1 MKQNLKERVNGK
13 NGITLIALVI
23 TIIVL
28 LILAGVTIATLTGD
42 NGILTKAQNAK
53 EKNAQKTVEEQI
65 NLAVQASKINE
76 GLVID
81 KDILEQELTNNE
93 IEIIKSE
100 NDELPWTVKKDGYV
114 YTISENGEVKEKE
127 GIAITTGDTEILK
140 GSTEGKKV
148 SAQILSG
155 ETGTIKWEHTGN
167 ITLSATEGNEVTVN
181 VNSNANA
188 GDIATIT
195 ARIDGK
201 TYQDSI
207 NVKIVTQVTSVTA
220 EKIEVS
226 IGDKK
231 KIEKIT
237 AMPENAEGIEVTSYV
252 SQDTTKA
259 TVDEKTGEVTGVQE
273 GETTVTISAK
283 GKLSG
288 AVVTGTCS
296 VKVTKL
302 DHSEVVVPTIT
313 AKGNLAN
320 KPNIKEVRQGNIP
333 IPQGYNYI
341 KGDKI
346 GGAVITDA
354 ASGEEKEGNE
364 FVWVP
369 VDEISKMA
377 STDIGGTDANRNT
390 NYRGVLYN
398 WNTDATGNTAYDWS
412 ADSTS
417 YREPANLSSSTEGD
431 EANSSKIEGW
441 SSTLYQEEYNK
452 MIKSVSQYGGFYVG
466 RYEMSLNSETKN
478 AESKYGAT
486 SATAES
492 TSANQW
498 YGLYNKAKT
507 YAPENASQKVVSSM
521 IWGSQYDAIMNWM
534 KSNNINVTST
544 TPTDLSIG
552 TTSKNTTRVTGGANN
567 GQTVSK
573 DKLSNIY
580 DLLGNSLEWTQEAY
594 NTDFNNRVYRGGY
607 YDISSAPSRRDDGY
621 PTATGS
627 GSGSRLTLYIK

>member
-1 MKQNLKERVNGK
+1 MKNKLKEQLKINK
-13 NGITLIALVI
+13 GITLIALVI

-65 NLAVQASKINE
+65 NLAVQASRINE

-81 KDILEQELTNNE
+81 KDILEQELTNNG
-93 IEIIKSE
+93 IEITKSE

-127 GIAITTGDTEILK
+127 GIAITTGDIEILK

-237 AMPENAEGIEVTSYV
+237 ATPENAEGIEVTSYV
-252 SQDTTKA
+252 SQDTTKV

-313 AKGNLAN
+313 ATGNLAN

-333 IPQGYNYI
+333 IPEGYNYI

-354 ASGEEKEGNE
+354 ASGEEKIGNE

-369 VDEISKMA
+369 VDTLSDMA
-377 STDIGGTDANRNT
+377 VPTSGTDANENT
-390 NYRGVLYN
+390 NYRGVLYD
-398 WNTDATGNTAYDWS
+398 WVTDATGNTVYAWS

-417 YREPANLSSSTEGD
+417 NREPANSYKD

-452 MIKSVSQYGGFYVG
+452 MIKSVAQYGGFYVG

-478 AESKYGAT
+478 AESKYGVT
-486 SATAES
+486 SANASDTD
-492 TSANQW
+492 TNQW

-507 YAPENASQKVVSSM
+507 YAPEKNSDNTENASQKVVSSM
-521 IWGSQYDAIMNWM
+521 IWGSQYDAMLRWM
-534 KSNNINVTST
+534 VNSGIKNITST
-544 TPTDLSIG
+544 SPTDLSIG
-552 TTSKNTTRVTGGANN
+552 TTSRNATRKTG
-567 GQTVSK
+567 TVSK

-580 DLLGNSLEWTQEAY
+580 DLLGNSREWTQEAADTNPDY
-594 NTDFNNRVYRGGY
+594 RVSRGGN
-607 YDISSAPSRRDDGY
+607 YDYSSTPSNRASRSSL
-621 PTATGS
+621 PTSTYS
-627 GSGSRLTLYIK
+627 NDGSRLTLYIK

>member
-1 MKQNLKERVNGK
+1 M
-13 NGITLIALVI
+13 
-23 TIIVL
+23 
-28 LILAGVTIATLTGD
+28 
-42 NGILTKAQNAK
+42 
-53 EKNAQKTVEEQI
+53 
-65 NLAVQASKINE
+65 QASKINE

-81 KDILEQELTNNE
+81 KDILEQELTNNG
-93 IEIIKSE
+93 IEITKSE

-127 GIAITTGDTEILK
+127 GIAITTGDIEILK
-140 GSTEGKKV
+140 GSTKGKKV
-148 SAQILSG
+148 SAQILRG
-155 ETGTIKWEHTGN
+155 ETGTIKWESTGN
-167 ITLSATEGNEVTVN
+167 ITLKAKEGNEVTVN
-181 VNSNANA
+181 VNGNANA
-188 GDIATIT
+188 GDTATIT

-237 AMPENAEGIEVTSYV
+237 ATPENAEGIEVTSYV
-252 SQDTTKA
+252 SQDTTKV

-313 AKGNLAN
+313 STGNLAN
-320 KPNIKEVRQGNIP
+320 NDNIKEVKEGNIP

-377 STDIGGTDANRNT
+377 STDIGGTDANGNT

-431 EANSSKIEGW
+431 EANLSKIEGW

-452 MIKSVSQYGGFYVG
+452 MIKSVLQYGGFYVG
-466 RYEMSLNSETKN
+466 RYEMSLNSTTKN

-486 SATAES
+486 SATAER

-507 YAPENASQKVVSSM
+507 YAPESASQKVVSSM
-521 IWGSQYDAIMNWM
+521 IWGSQYDAMLKWM
-534 KSNNINVTST
+534 KGNNINVTSSS
-544 TPTDLSIG
+544 PTDLSIG
-552 TTSKNTTRVTGGANN
+552 TTSKNPTRVTGGENS

-580 DLLGNSLEWTQEAY
+580 DLLGNSLEWTQEASS
-594 NTDFNNRVYRGGY
+594 TVYRVNRGGIY
-607 YDISSAPSRRDDGY
+607 ADSLAPSFHYDFI
-621 PTATGS
+621 PTDTAS
-627 GSGSRLTLYIK
+627 SYGSRLTLYIK

>member
-1 MKQNLKERVNGK
+1 VKNKLKEQLKTNK
-13 NGITLIALVI
+13 GITLIALVI

-65 NLAVQASKINE
+65 NLAVQASRINE

-81 KDILEQELTNNE
+81 KDILEQELTNNG
-93 IEIIKSE
+93 IEITKSE

-127 GIAITTGDTEILK
+127 GLVITAGDIEILK
-140 GSTEGKKV
+140 GATEEKKV
-148 SAQILSG
+148 RAQILSG

-237 AMPENAEGIEVTSYV
+237 ATPENAEGIEVTSYV
-252 SQDTTKA
+252 SQDTTKV

-288 AVVTGTCS
+288 AVE
-296 VKVTKL
+296 
-302 DHSEVVVPTIT
+302 HVV
-313 AKGNLAN
+313 
-320 KPNIKEVRQGNIP
+320 
-333 IPQGYNYI
+333 
-341 KGDKI
+341 
-346 GGAVITDA
+346 
-354 ASGEEKEGNE
+354 
-364 FVWVP
+364 
-369 VDEISKMA
+369 
-377 STDIGGTDANRNT
+377 
-390 NYRGVLYN
+390 
-398 WNTDATGNTAYDWS
+398 
-412 ADSTS
+412 
-417 YREPANLSSSTEGD
+417 
-431 EANSSKIEGW
+431 
-441 SSTLYQEEYNK
+441 
-452 MIKSVSQYGGFYVG
+452 
-466 RYEMSLNSETKN
+466 
-478 AESKYGAT
+478 
-486 SATAES
+486 
-492 TSANQW
+492 
-498 YGLYNKAKT
+498 
-507 YAPENASQKVVSSM
+507 
-521 IWGSQYDAIMNWM
+521 
-534 KSNNINVTST
+534 
-544 TPTDLSIG
+544 
-552 TTSKNTTRVTGGANN
+552 
-567 GQTVSK
+567 
-573 DKLSNIY
+573 
-580 DLLGNSLEWTQEAY
+580 
-594 NTDFNNRVYRGGY
+594 
-607 YDISSAPSRRDDGY
+607 
-621 PTATGS
+621 
-627 GSGSRLTLYIK
+627 

>member
-1 MKQNLKERVNGK
+1 MKNKLKEQLKTNK
-13 NGITLIALVI
+13 GITLIALVI

-65 NLAVQASKINE
+65 NLAVQASRINE

-127 GIAITTGDTEILK
+127 GLVITAGDIEILK
-140 GSTEGKKV
+140 GATEEKKV
-148 SAQILSG
+148 RAQILSG
-155 ETGTIKWEHTGN
+155 ETGTIKWESTGN
-167 ITLSATEGNEVTVN
+167 ITLSEAGENEVTVK

-188 GDIATIT
+188 GETATVT
-195 ARIDGK
+195 AKVEGK

-207 NVKIVTQVTSVTA
+207 NVKIVAKVTGVTA

-226 IGDKK
+226 IGDKS
-231 KIEKIT
+231 KIGKIT
-237 AMPENAEGIEVTSYV
+237 AVPENAESVEVTSYV
-252 SQDTTKA
+252 SQDITKA

-273 GETTVTISAK
+273 GETTVTINAK

-288 AVVTGTCS
+288 TVVTGTCS

-302 DHSEVVVPTIT
+302 NHSEVVVPTIT
-313 AKGNLAN
+313 AAGNLAN
-320 KPNIKEVRQGNIP
+320 NDNIKEVREGNIP
-333 IPQGYNYI
+333 IPEGYNYI

-354 ASGEEKEGNE
+354 ASGEEKVGNE

-369 VDEISKMA
+369 VDTLNNMA
-377 STDIGGTDANRNT
+377 VVTSGTDANGNT
-390 NYRGVLYN
+390 NYRGVLYD
-398 WNTDATGNTAYDWS
+398 WNTDTTGNTQYEWS

-417 YREPANLSSSTEGD
+417 YYREPANLSSSTEGD

-521 IWGSQYDAIMNWM
+521 IWGSQYDAMLKWM
-534 KSNNINVTST
+534 KGNKINVTSSS
-544 TPTDLSIG
+544 PTDLSIG
-552 TTSKNTTRVTGGANN
+552 NTSRNTTRVTGGANN

-580 DLLGNSLEWTQEAY
+580 DLLGNIREWTQEAISTAY
-594 NTDFNNRVYRGGY
+594 RISRGGY
-607 YDISSAPSRRDDGY
+607 YSGSCAPSYRYGDD
-621 PTATGS
+621 PTGADSYYG
-627 GSGSRLTLYIK
+627 GRLTLYIK

>member
-1 MKQNLKERVNGK
+1 MKNKLKEQLKINK
-13 NGITLIALVI
+13 GITLIALVI

-65 NLAVQASKINE
+65 NLAVQASRINE

-81 KDILEQELTNNE
+81 KDILEQELTNNG
-93 IEIIKSE
+93 IEITKSE

-127 GIAITTGDTEILK
+127 GLVITAGDIEILK
-140 GSTEGKKV
+140 GATEEKKV
-148 SAQILSG
+148 RAQILSG
-155 ETGTIKWEHTGN
+155 ETGTIKWESTGN
-167 ITLSATEGNEVTVN
+167 ITLSEAGENEVTVK

-188 GDIATIT
+188 GETATVT
-195 ARIDGK
+195 AKVEGK

-207 NVKIVTQVTSVTA
+207 NVKIVAKVTGVTA

-226 IGDKK
+226 IGDKS
-231 KIEKIT
+231 KIGKIT
-237 AMPENAEGIEVTSYV
+237 AVPENAESVEVTSYV
-252 SQDTTKA
+252 SQDITKA

-273 GETTVTISAK
+273 GETTVTINAK

-288 AVVTGTCS
+288 TVVTGTCS

-313 AKGNLAN
+313 ATGNLAN
-320 KPNIKEVRQGNIP
+320 NDNIKEVREGNIP
-333 IPQGYNYI
+333 IPEGYNYI

-354 ASGEEKEGNE
+354 ASGEEKVGNE

-377 STDIGGTDANRNT
+377 STDIGGTDANGNT

-398 WNTDATGNTAYDWS
+398 WGTDATGNTAWNWS

-417 YREPANLSSSTEGD
+417 YREPANSSSDSTSK
-431 EANSSKIEGW
+431 NSSW
-441 SSTLYQEEYNK
+441 TSTLYQEEYNK

-486 SATAES
+486 SANAKDTD
-492 TSANQW
+492 TNQW

-507 YAPENASQKVVSSM
+507 YAPE
-521 IWGSQYDAIMNWM
+521 
-534 KSNNINVTST
+534 
-544 TPTDLSIG
+544 
-552 TTSKNTTRVTGGANN
+552 KN
-567 GQTVSK
+567 
-573 DKLSNIY
+573 
-580 DLLGNSLEWTQEAY
+580 
-594 NTDFNNRVYRGGY
+594 
-607 YDISSAPSRRDDGY
+607 
-621 PTATGS
+621 
-627 GSGSRLTLYIK
+627 